1 MEFHY
6 PPIVLFIWVSW
17 SNGKTCQAIWE
28 LNDSP
33 IDYQYRSIII
43 PWNCILSHEELQLG
57 SILIGLEGG
66 HLQATMV
73 FHMKHRVPLNFHM
86 KTMDF
91 LIGVPYTNPENYIW
105 DDPASGMI

>member
-1 MEFHY
+1 MG
-6 PPIVLFIWVSW
+6 VMVT
-17 SNGKTCQAIWE
+17 NGKTCQTIWK

-73 FHMKHRVPLNFHM
+73 FHMKHRGSFKFPHEKHGFPHRGSLN
-86 KTMDF
+86 
-91 LIGVPYTNPENYIW
+91 LSREYIW